1 MNILQMEDTIK
12 GLSDEGLMGEAQ
24 RPTGQVPQ
32 YLVISEVQRRADM
45 RNRYQQQQ
53 QEQPQ
58 GTVADQVIQRGIA
71 GVAPPPPEVGQAMYG
86 GPPQAMNGGPP
97 QAMYGGGVVRM
108 KDLGGVPYSDAWP
121 GGPTRQEIQDQI
133 ETALK
138 LGASRDDIEGLIGRE
153 AMGQFTGQASDASH
167 VLPRSFEVLER
178 AGLGDKG
185 VGLSDSE
192 YASRYPRSSFNQTA
206 GPAAVNSLNEQN
218 IAGFPAPASQG
229 RGRADWA
236 QAAAAVTPVTERPP
250 GTSLDVSGW
259 GHDQRR
265 PSSIKTRM
273 CRGQILKNTKD
284 DAPPTDSRIRDAIAA
299 ADKAAADTAVLA
311 ADDTAV
317 LAAADKEVPG
327 RPKGLSTVNDL
338 LAELSRL
345 RGGTTGFSAP
355 DYSSLI
361 AASETREREAMSGMQ
376 RLAEGLAIAQ
386 LGAGIAAGDLPGG
399 LSKAAEIAG
408 KTKKEGF
415 LARQQE
421 ELIRDTYKL
430 RIAEASSVE
439 EKEAW
444 ARDLK
449 VINSMAAVL
458 KTMSISENEQ
468 LRFITKLMDEDRRL
482 FKDIMEEAKAT
493 LGEDSSLTAQY
504 RWAIGRLM
512 PSMTGGGEELI
523 ARSGK
528 YDVVEVLNS
537 NARI

>member
-24 RPTGQVPQ
+24 QPTGQVPQ

-133 ETALK
+133 ETALN
-138 LGASRDDIEGLIGRE
+138 LGASTDEIEALIGSE
-153 AMGQFTGQASDASH
+153 AMRGFTGQASSASR

-178 AGLGDKG
+178 AGLGDKE

-273 CRGQILKNTKD
+273 GRGQILKNTKD
-284 DAPPTDSRIRDAIAA
+284 DAPPTDSRIVDAI
-299 ADKAAADTAVLA
+299 AAADTAVLA

-430 RIAEASSVE
+430 RIAEASSVG

-444 ARDLK
+444 KRDLE